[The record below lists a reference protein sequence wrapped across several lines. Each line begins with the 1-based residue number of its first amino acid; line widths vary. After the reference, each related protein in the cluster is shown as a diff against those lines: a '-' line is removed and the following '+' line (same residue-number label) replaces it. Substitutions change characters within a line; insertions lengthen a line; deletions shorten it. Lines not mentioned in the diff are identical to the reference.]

1 MKVLP
6 RYAIGWWKLLGF
18 GWRKNVM
25 KNCVKG
31 KLKKNW
37 IKDMKIKTRT
47 GLYLRG
53 VGGDFS
59 ALTELRSGASGK
71 KTSVV

>member
-1 MKVLP
+1 
-6 RYAIGWWKLLGF
+6 
-18 GWRKNVM
+18 M

-37 IKDMKIKTRT
+37 IKDVKIKTRT